1 MNPVGPTPNHR
12 TAVIVVHGIGKP
24 PPGETIDAFVA
35 GLRSASPDLNPS
47 GVAEVHPLPDYDR
60 KDGQHHTFPCHVRTA
75 AHAQKG
81 SFTFA
86 EVWWGAQQ
94 RQTSGLVATINL
106 VANAFGLVVGL
117 GTVLRVGTRTD
128 AKLPHRV
135 TRSLAHLTSA
145 ALTGP
150 VFACNLAAL
159 LLTVVYYLLSHTRFA
174 NASHAGTLVASVAC
188 VVVALVGLRRMSG
201 PRGDLGARIRRLH
214 MPTDRRIDLRWLLLW
229 LLLIGLGAIIAVS
242 VTAHLEWKG
251 YANCLLNGL
260 KVALALAQT
269 AMALT
274 LVAHLLTAPF
284 DRDRRVST
292 LAVTTCALQFGLWTW
307 LITGVW
313 PALLAALAPKFTVD
327 RTLFPMR
334 STLVLLTLIVLL
346 AAFAVL
352 LARLRRPGLRLI
364 VATAPA
370 IALQTATSA
379 GAVGVFAATMG
390 WSGLADLEGFLDGYG
405 FQHLAGLAIVVL
417 ALSPSSA
424 RVALSLADDVLT
436 YLAKYGVTSALR
448 QAGQVS
454 WNRGDLR
461 KTRAINS
468 RFRRVAEFLHANGPW
483 DRVVVIAHS
492 QGTIVAVDELTAVGP
507 GGTESSFRRG
517 TFGADTER
525 AYAELFGS
533 TPTTLVTMGS
543 PLGHIYQ
550 HYFAHLYPEGTDEHW
565 QPLRA
570 RLAAWHNIHRTDD
583 FVGTTIPRFDPT
595 REFPEDHDVGL
606 GGHTGYWTDVK
617 ALKIVRKVLGI

>member
-1 MNPVGPTPNHR
+1 M
-12 TAVIVVHGIGKP
+12 
-24 PPGETIDAFVA
+24 
-35 GLRSASPDLNPS
+35 
-47 GVAEVHPLPDYDR
+47 
-60 KDGQHHTFPCHVRTA
+60 
-75 AHAQKG
+75 
-81 SFTFA
+81 
-86 EVWWGAQQ
+86 GAQQ
-94 RQTSGLVATINL
+94 RQASGLVATINL

-117 GTVLRVGTRTD
+117 GTVLRVGTRSD

-135 TRSLAHLTSA
+135 TRKLAHLTSA

-150 VFACNLAAL
+150 VFAFSLAAL

-174 NASHAGTLVASVAC
+174 TASHAGTLAASVLS
-188 VVVALVGLRRMSG
+188 VVVALAGLWRMSG
-201 PRGDLGARIRRLH
+201 PRGDLRAHIRRLQ

-229 LLLIGLGAIIAVS
+229 LLLVGLGAIIAVS
-242 VTAHLEWKG
+242 ATAHLEWKG
-251 YANCLLNGL
+251 YANCLLIGL

-269 AMALT
+269 AMAFT
-274 LVAHLLTAPF
+274 LVAHLVTALF
-284 DRDRRVST
+284 DRERRVSA

-313 PALLAALAPKFTVD
+313 PTLLATLAPEFTVD

-334 STLVLLTLIVLL
+334 SNLVLLTLIVLL

-352 LARLRRPGLRLI
+352 IARSQRPNLRLI

-370 IALQTATSA
+370 IALQAATSA
-379 GAVGVFAATMG
+379 GAVGVFAANMG
-390 WSGLADLEGFLDGYG
+390 WPGLADLERFLDGYG

-454 WNRGDLR
+454 WDRGDLR
-461 KTRAINS
+461 KTRALNS
-468 RFRRVAEFLHANGPW
+468 RFRRVAEFLHAHGPW

-492 QGTIVAVDELTAVGP
+492 QGTIVAVDELAAVGP
-507 GGTESSFRRG
+507 GATESPFRRG
-517 TFGADTER
+517 TFGADAER
-525 AYAELFGS
+525 AYANLFGS

-550 HYFAHLYPEGTDEHW
+550 HYFGHLYPDGTDAHW
-565 QPLRA
+565 RPLRT

-583 FVGTTIPRFDPT
+583 FVGTTIPQFDPH

-617 ALKIVRKVLGI
+617 ALTVVRKILNA